1 MVTKKTPMAINWRRW
16 WCTLMVMHPIRGVF
30 TSSVAP
36 MPITVQLNLSRGRV
50 TTRSLIFECLQLRN
64 FQQWTNVAPELKF
77 IELQFYMRFLHFLP
91 VLDLK
96 STKKSIGDG
105 SRALKCST
113 LPGKVIF
120 LYERDRQKTEHH
132 GWKFTVEVAYSYALK
147 KQTAHRNTMHD
158 WFSHTI
164 IVNHTWCETPQ

>member
-77 IELQFYMRFLHFLP
+77 IELQFYMRFLHFLL

-105 SRALKCST
+105 PRALKCST

-120 LYERDRQKTEHH
+120 CTKEIAK
-132 GWKFTVEVAYSYALK
+132 KPNITVESSLLKLRTRRHSK

-158 WFSHTI
+158 RFSHTI